1 MSHLPKIVAKR
12 PSKIDTI
19 TNKSN
24 VRICM
29 EVDMKLLKIRFDHVR
44 MFKNGIFELDFY
56 ASDKVPSSD
65 ESVFSLGRPV
75 YSNCI
80 VALAGINASGKTT
93 ALNLIELACRVVN
106 GTPLGASGLPS
117 SLPTIFDGNPSMRA
131 LVWEDDRLFLIESSL
146 VVAKPAD
153 GASASESAFELADET
168 ISRVPRISSKDP
180 LSSWDV
186 LRANSR
192 ELYRR
197 TEILDSW
204 IVLASPDVSICG
216 AVLAKI
222 VGRRCR
228 IQVLRDDEARIREG
242 SENLDAILR
251 VFDPRIEHLEVNDS
265 GRAFEIGFSDG
276 KLLSLSE
283 AGLREVLS
291 SGTVRGLSLVQRAMK
306 TLESGGVLLVDELE
320 NHLNRQL
327 VNVVVDLFASRETN
341 PQGAVLVF
349 TTHYP
354 QLLDHI
360 HRKDDVYFLAHGEAG
375 LTRIVKYGDKV
386 ERIENKKSEV
396 FASNYIK
403 GTAPRYV
410 DVRTLRHLVSE
421 SVATHE

>member
-1 MSHLPKIVAKR
+1 
-12 PSKIDTI
+12 
-19 TNKSN
+19 
-24 VRICM
+24 
-29 EVDMKLLKIRFDHVR
+29 MKLLKLRFDHVR
-44 MFKNGIFELDFY
+44 MFEDGIFELDFY

-65 ESVFSLGRPV
+65 ESVFTLGKPV

-93 ALNLIELACRVVN
+93 ALNLIELACRVAN
-106 GTPLGASGLPS
+106 GSPLGAPGLPS
-117 SLPTIFDGNPSMRA
+117 SLSTIFDGDPSMRA
-131 LVWEDDRLFLIESSL
+131 LVWEEGRLFLIESSL
-146 VVAKPAD
+146 AVAGTDDGTNNAD
-153 GASASESAFELADET
+153 SPIEFVDET
-168 ISRVPRISSKDP
+168 ISLVSRVSSKDA

-186 LRANSR
+186 LKANSR
-192 ELYRR
+192 KLYRR
-197 TEILDSW
+197 AEILESW
-204 IVLASPDVSICG
+204 IVLASPDVSMCG
-216 AVLAKI
+216 AVLAKT

-242 SENLDAILR
+242 SENLDAVLR
-251 VFDPRIEHLEVNDS
+251 VFDPRIEHLEVSDS
-265 GRAFEIGFSDG
+265 GRAFEIRFSDG
-276 KLLSLSE
+276 KRLSLSE
-283 AGLREVLS
+283 PGLKEVLS
-291 SGTVRGLSLVQRAMK
+291 SGTVRGLSLVQRATN
-306 TLESGGVLLVDELE
+306 TLESGGLLLVDELE

-327 VNVVVDLFASRETN
+327 VNVVVDLFATRETN
-341 PQGAVLVF
+341 PQGATLVF

-375 LTRIVKYGDKV
+375 LTRVVKYGDKV

-421 SVATHE
+421 TVAAHE

>member
-1 MSHLPKIVAKR
+1 
-12 PSKIDTI
+12 
-19 TNKSN
+19 
-24 VRICM
+24 
-29 EVDMKLLKIRFDHVR
+29 MKLLKLRFDHVR
-44 MFKNGIFELDFY
+44 MFEDGIFELDFY

-65 ESVFSLGRPV
+65 ESVLTLGKPV

-93 ALNLIELACRVVN
+93 ALNLIELACRVAN
-106 GTPLGASGLPS
+106 GSPLGASGLPS
-117 SLPTIFDGNPSMRA
+117 SLSTIFDGDPSMRA
-131 LVWEDDRLFLIESSL
+131 LVWEEGRLFLIESSL
-146 VVAKPAD
+146 AVAGTDD
-153 GASASESAFELADET
+153 GANNADSPIEFVDET
-168 ISRVPRISSKDP
+168 ISLVSRVSSKDA
-180 LSSWDV
+180 LSSWDA
-186 LRANSR
+186 LKANSKV
-192 ELYRR
+192 LYRR
-197 TEILDSW
+197 AEILESW
-204 IVLASPDVSICG
+204 IILASPDVSICG
-216 AVLAKI
+216 AVLAKT

-242 SENLDAILR
+242 SENLDAVLR
-251 VFDPRIEHLEVNDS
+251 VFDPRIEHLEVSDS
-265 GRAFEIGFSDG
+265 GRAFEISFSDG
-276 KLLSLSE
+276 KRLSLSE
-283 AGLREVLS
+283 PGLREVLS
-291 SGTVRGLSLVQRAMK
+291 SGTVRGLSLVQRAMN
-306 TLESGGVLLVDELE
+306 TLESGGLLLVDELE

-327 VNVVVDLFASRETN
+327 VNVVVDLFATRETN

>member
-1 MSHLPKIVAKR
+1 
-12 PSKIDTI
+12 
-19 TNKSN
+19 
-24 VRICM
+24 
-29 EVDMKLLKIRFDHVR
+29 MKLLKLRFDHVR
-44 MFKNGIFELDFY
+44 MFEDGIFELDFY

-65 ESVFSLGRPV
+65 ESVLTLGKPV

-93 ALNLIELACRVVN
+93 ALNLIELACRVAN
-106 GTPLGASGLPS
+106 GTPLGAPGLPS
-117 SLPTIFDGNPSMRA
+117 SLSTIFDGDPSMRA
-131 LVWEDDRLFLIESSL
+131 LVWEEGRLFLIESSL
-146 VVAKPAD
+146 AVAGTGD
-153 GASASESAFELADET
+153 GASNADSPIEFVGET
-168 ISRVPRISSKDP
+168 ISLVSRVSSKDA

-186 LRANSR
+186 LKANSR
-192 ELYRR
+192 KLYRR
-197 TEILDSW
+197 AEILESW

-216 AVLAKI
+216 AVLAKT

-242 SENLDAILR
+242 SENLDAVLR
-251 VFDPRIEHLEVNDS
+251 VFDPRIEHLEVSDS
-265 GRAFEIGFSDG
+265 GRAFEISFSDG
-276 KLLSLSE
+276 KRLSLSE
-283 AGLREVLS
+283 PGLKEVLS
-291 SGTVRGLSLVQRAMK
+291 SGTARGLSLVQRATN
-306 TLESGGVLLVDELE
+306 TLESGGLLLVDELE

-327 VNVVVDLFASRETN
+327 VNVVVDLFATRETN
-341 PQGAVLVF
+341 PQGATLVF

-375 LTRIVKYGDKV
+375 LTRVVKYGDKV

-410 DVRTLRHLVSE
+410 DVRMLRHLVSE
-421 SVATHE
+421 SVAAHE

>member
-1 MSHLPKIVAKR
+1 
-12 PSKIDTI
+12 
-19 TNKSN
+19 
-24 VRICM
+24 
-29 EVDMKLLKIRFDHVR
+29 MKLLKIRFDHVR
-44 MFKNGIFELDFY
+44 MFENGIFELDFY

-131 LVWEDDRLFLIESSL
+131 LVWEEGRLFLIESSL
-146 VVAKPAD
+146 AVAGTDD
-153 GASASESAFELADET
+153 GASNADSPIEFVDET
-168 ISRVPRISSKDP
+168 ISLVSRVSSKDA

-186 LRANSR
+186 LKANSR
-192 ELYRR
+192 KLYRR
-197 TEILDSW
+197 AEILESW

-216 AVLAKI
+216 AVLAKT

-251 VFDPRIEHLEVNDS
+251 VFDPRIEHLEVSDS

-291 SGTVRGLSLVQRAMK
+291 SGTVRGLSLVQRAMIA
-306 TLESGGVLLVDELE
+306 LENGGMLLVDELE

-341 PQGAVLVF
+341 PQGATLVF

-421 SVATHE
+421 LVTGHE